1 MYVKCMWIM
10 YVDNLYGKIRVT
22 NEISSPFNHEKNIS
36 GALRKPL
43 SSRLRLYY
51 KICNPT
57 S

>member
-1 MYVKCMWIM
+1 MYVRCMWIM
-10 YVDNLYGKIRVT
+10 YVDNLCGKIRVT
-22 NEISSPFNHEKNIS
+22 NEISSPLNHKKNIS
-36 GALRKPL
+36 GALKKPL